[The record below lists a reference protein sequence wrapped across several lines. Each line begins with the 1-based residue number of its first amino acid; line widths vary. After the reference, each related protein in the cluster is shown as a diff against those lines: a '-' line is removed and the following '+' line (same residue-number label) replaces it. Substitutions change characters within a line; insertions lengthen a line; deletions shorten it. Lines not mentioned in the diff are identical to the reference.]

1 MYLSTELKN
10 LRVSR
15 DWVGDRWVDIEPNPN
30 ILCIISATSV
40 DTKLSTSSA
49 ASKEA
54 KSDNS
59 PTSIHKVVTSH
70 KLSAVEEEI
79 HDLAGM
85 TLTNVPLK
93 DDCINSEE
101 QRVFEA
107 EEKEYYSNNVEEERE
122 NVGYDLGGDNAVNS
136 SLLNG
141 NGDDDK
147 GNIVDDSNGE
157 NNLVECEIAELKCE
171 AEAME
176 MLTDC

>member
-10 LRVSR
+10 LRISR
-15 DWVGDRWVDIEPNPN
+15 DWVGNRWVDIEPNPN

-49 ASKEA
+49 ASKEV

-59 PTSIHKVVTSH
+59 PTSVHKVVASN

-79 HDLAGM
+79 HELAGM

-93 DDCINSEE
+93 DECMDSEQ
-101 QRVFEA
+101 QRAAFEA
-107 EEKEYYSNNVEEERE
+107 EEREYCNRVEEEE
-122 NVGYDLGGDNAVNS
+122 EEINELGGGED
-136 SLLNG
+136 
-141 NGDDDK
+141 DDEDDK
-147 GNIVDDSNGE
+147 GNSSDESNEE
-157 NNLVECEIAELKCE
+157 NNLVDCEIAELQCE
-171 AEAME
+171 AEATE